1 MLKRIWNVWKFN
13 LSELYTTILSG
24 LGGWIFGVLLVAVV
38 LHFDKSA
45 TSSAIMGTFMAVLVG
60 CFINILM
67 GIMTYGYS
75 FNTAVS
81 MGSTRKEFIIADGAT
96 AYINLTIE
104 IAVVLILHSA
114 EKALCAALYPAK
126 ECEDL
131 LKILG
136 DYRIVLGI
144 ILFVP
149 AIRMFCGA
157 LILKFQKKAYW
168 TLYALFMIS
177 FLGGTRFVDGHVF
190 FVQIFNGICKLAAVM
205 PDIAQIAVILVISC
219 IFISGTVLLVR
230 KQAVQA

>member
-38 LHFDKSA
+38 LNFDKSA
-45 TSSAIMGTFMAVLVG
+45 TSCAIMGTFVAVLIG
-60 CFINILM
+60 IFINLFM
-67 GIMTYGYS
+67 GIMSYGYS

-96 AYINLTIE
+96 AYINLVIE
-104 IAVVLILHSA
+104 VAVVLILHSV
-114 EKALCAALYPAK
+114 EMALCAALYPAK

-131 LKILG
+131 LGILG
-136 DYRIVLGI
+136 NYRIVLGI

-157 LILKFQKKAYW
+157 LILKFQKKAFW
-168 TLYALFMIS
+168 TLYALFMIT
-177 FLGGTRFVDGHVF
+177 FLGGTKSADGHIFV
-190 FVQIFNGICKLAAVM
+190 VQILNAIGKLAAVM
-205 PDIAQIAVILVISC
+205 PDIALIAVILVISC

-230 KQAVQA
+230 KQAVHA